1 MWSPLQQ
8 SDTLCYFDEIINI
21 KQPSFPVLSLLLNFA
36 RLTGDP
42 PSHFPAWQGDCE
54 GGGSLRQYRKVEG
67 ISVWAWPSRC
77 ALRSSANNV
86 QSSKETL
93 QTSVSFWRFSP
104 LFPVILATTRE
115 LSYFF
120 IFVPLVKLER
130 TCVSFIW
137 IIANLGEK
145 KDF

>member
-1 MWSPLQQ
+1 MWSPFQQ
-8 SDTLCYFDEIINI
+8 SDALCYFDEIINI
-21 KQPSFPVLSLLLNFA
+21 KQPSFSVLRLLLNFG

-42 PSHFPAWQGDCE
+42 PSHLPASQGDCE
-54 GGGSLRQYRKVEG
+54 GWGSLRQYRNVEG

-77 ALRSSANNV
+77 ALQSSANIV

-93 QTSVSFWRFSP
+93 QTSVSFWWFSP

-120 IFVPLVKLER
+120 IFVPLVELGR

-137 IIANLGEK
+137 VIANLGGK